1 MCVSVC
7 VCVRSEDVGN
17 GGDIDRDIYPAPDVA
32 DDARAALRRWWPD
45 RHVVDMEN
53 VEMYTYRRFLKRQ
66 APPTHTSLR
75 RGRLGCARAATDGA
89 AARSQ
94 TMMSVSSQTPTWLC
108 ADAEAGS
115 HVLDVP

>member
-1 MCVSVC
+1 MNVMYVWVQVRKKIIIVKGIVC
-7 VCVRSEDVGN
+7 VCVRYEDVGN
-17 GGDIDRDIYPAPDVA
+17 GGDIDREMYHAPDVA

-53 VEMYTYRRFLKRQ
+53 VEMYTSRRFLNRQ

-94 TMMSVSSQTPTWLC
+94 TRCL
-108 ADAEAGS
+108 
-115 HVLDVP
+115 